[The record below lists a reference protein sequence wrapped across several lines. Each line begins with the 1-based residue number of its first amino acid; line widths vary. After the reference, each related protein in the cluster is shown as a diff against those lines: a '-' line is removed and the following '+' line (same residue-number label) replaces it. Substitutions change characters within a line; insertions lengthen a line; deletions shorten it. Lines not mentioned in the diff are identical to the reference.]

1 MKKLLLFSALA
12 VQLAAAGTQLYAQG
26 VASSPLEAKLALEN
40 SLEKR
45 LRLVLAEALGTEDII
60 VIISADMQEQVQG
73 RKAAVEI
80 MPGVPEKEKVGELSL
95 SSTLT
100 MVKNL
105 SANNILD
112 KSVSDEDTKLA
123 VKLAAGLLGLP
134 PERQDL
140 VSVEKMN
147 FRKSRALS
155 FSDLLAPP
163 NVWSLAWLALV
174 LLLVL
179 AVVFLFL
186 APLSRTA
193 RSFVEAFNAKNTATS
208 EASRERAAEVPDK
221 APAEAA
227 KELQSAASADG
238 RKPPFWFLNAA
249 NAPSLAFIMQS
260 RPAEDLTIVLSYV
273 TGDVAAKLSEALYP
287 RSVEALAALPAVRL
301 LPETRVR
308 ALETDIQAALDYVVG
323 GEDKALA
330 ILNGLDEAMQE
341 KTLSA
346 FSRIDPVL
354 SRKLN
359 SAVVKLS
366 DLRDLEPA
374 QAQALARRLPIRVL
388 AAALKTS
395 TYSEIFVDKLTE
407 GMQERFRQELELTR
421 AGVPG
426 AYKAEKARVVEAL
439 RQMISEGFITRG
451 GAHGASAAPA
461 SAAAGHK
468 LPGYFA
474 APGDAEKPGAPA
486 APPAPHTEV
495 PAAPPPAPA
504 AAVPPPPAVPKPEKP
519 PVPAKS

>member
-1 MKKLLLFSALA
+1 A
-12 VQLAAAGTQLYAQG
+12 
-26 VASSPLEAKLALEN
+26 
-40 SLEKR
+40 
-45 LRLVLAEALGTEDII
+45 
-60 VIISADMQEQVQG
+60 
-73 RKAAVEI
+73 
-80 MPGVPEKEKVGELSL
+80 
-95 SSTLT
+95 
-100 MVKNL
+100 
-105 SANNILD
+105 
-112 KSVSDEDTKLA
+112 
-123 VKLAAGLLGLP
+123 
-134 PERQDL
+134 
-140 VSVEKMN
+140 
-147 FRKSRALS
+147 
-155 FSDLLAPP
+155 
-163 NVWSLAWLALV
+163 
-174 LLLVL
+174 
-179 AVVFLFL
+179 
-186 APLSRTA
+186 
-193 RSFVEAFNAKNTATS
+193 
-208 EASRERAAEVPDK
+208 RERAAEVPDK

-227 KELQSAASADG
+227 KEQQGAASADG
-238 RKPPFWFLNAA
+238 RKPPFWFLSSA

-395 TYSEIFVDKLTE
+395 TYSEIFVDKLTA

-451 GAHGASAAPA
+451 GVHGASAAPA
-461 SAAAGHK
+461 SAGAGHK

-474 APGDAEKPGAPA
+474 APGEAEKPGTPAAPA
-486 APPAPHTEV
+486 APPPPHTEA
-495 PAAPPPAPA
+495 PASPPPAPA
-504 AAVPPPPAVPKPEKP
+504 AAVPPPPAVPKPVKP